1 MLSVLL
7 DASENKQF
15 PSRKDCKKRAPDGA
29 HGKRKCV
36 SMKEK
41 TEKQKPKEKS
51 RELTRLIT
59 AVGGLCAGFF
69 NGLFGAGGGMLAVPA
84 LEFSGLEVE
93 KSHATSVALILP
105 LCIFSSVLYL
115 LDGRVQ
121 IHEAFPYLPGGIIG
135 AVIGA
140 TLLCKLSSVWIKRIF
155 GLLMMWAG
163 IRMILS

>member
-1 MLSVLL
+1 
-7 DASENKQF
+7 
-15 PSRKDCKKRAPDGA
+15 
-29 HGKRKCV
+29 
-36 SMKEK
+36 MKEK
-41 TEKQKPKEKS
+41 ANKKKS
-51 RELTRLIT
+51 KGVTRLIT
-59 AVGGLCAGFF
+59 LVGGFCAGFF

-84 LEFSGLEVE
+84 LELSGLEVE

-105 LCIFSSVLYL
+105 LCIFSSILYL

-121 IHEAFPYLPGGIIG
+121 IADALPYLPGGMIG

-155 GLLMMWAG
+155 GALMMWAG